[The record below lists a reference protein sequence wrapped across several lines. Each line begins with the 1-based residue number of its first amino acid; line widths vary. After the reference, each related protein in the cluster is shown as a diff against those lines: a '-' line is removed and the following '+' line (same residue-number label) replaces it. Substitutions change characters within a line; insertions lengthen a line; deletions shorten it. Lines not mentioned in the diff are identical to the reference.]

1 MDQGRRSQRNCNMFS
16 KILLKVLYW
25 LFIMVAVYFIAVV
38 FYSNIFTPKL
48 EYKKLESFDYSVYT
62 SLNKLPEFESR
73 EQIKEQLESV
83 FGISCYIYSEVENFK
98 TKSGYI
104 YRGNTFLPL
113 RAITISR
120 KATENNVWYA
130 YVLAHEMAHLKFYNV
145 DERYIEFKVVQILYV
160 SGDEELMKLAKWIIF
175 RHIQDEREYITNYSC
190 AYYCYN
196 FIYEREFKHIP
207 PIP

>member
-1 MDQGRRSQRNCNMFS
+1 MEQKRGLQQNYNMFG
-16 KILLKVLYW
+16 KILFRLLYW
-25 LFIMVAVYFIAVV
+25 LFVVVSVYFIVV
-38 FYSNIFTPKL
+38 VLYSNIFIPKL
-48 EYKKLESFDYSVYT
+48 EYKKLENIDYNVVRT
-62 SLNKLPEFESR
+62 FNELPEFESR

-83 FGISCYIYSEVENFK
+83 FGIDFYIYREVENFK
-98 TKSGYI
+98 TNSGYI

-145 DERYIEFKVVQILYV
+145 DERYIEFKVVQILYD